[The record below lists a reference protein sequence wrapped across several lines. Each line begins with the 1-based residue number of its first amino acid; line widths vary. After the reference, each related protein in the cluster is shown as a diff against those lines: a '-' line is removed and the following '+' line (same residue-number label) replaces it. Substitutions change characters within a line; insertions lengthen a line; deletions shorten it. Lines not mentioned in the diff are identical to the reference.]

1 MVAFRRVITALAVLA
16 LFTGLAVAQ
25 VGGTGQAQLTCAT
38 NVTVTPALRGEG
50 YTEQTGDIT
59 ITCTGGSA
67 IPPGTSQN
75 TNSVPLV
82 NITVF
87 YNAPVTSRLL
97 TGSISTTSPNPN
109 EALLL
114 IDEPGSGLPGYGPS
128 LSQMLCPT
136 PLTGCAAY
144 SGFPAG
150 SGTTGSVMPPSTVSG
165 VGVASTAP
173 AYNVYQGTTSCS
185 SSSSCTSNAV
195 TFFGVPV
202 NPPTTTGSRVFRI
215 VNVRVNA
222 QPLNGGNASGGT
234 PVSAS
239 ISISPAGSMSISQSN
254 PNVGYVSPS
263 LTATAS
269 GSTNLNQCSSTTKG
283 SVNTLSFAEN
293 FGTAFKTRVFAQ
305 SSSAYAGQ
313 INTPV
318 QNVPGAVYNSESG
331 FVFPPAASGGNIAGL
346 ADFGTRL
353 KATFNNIPAG
363 VRIFVS
369 TVNVNN
375 NAFPVSNA
383 SPPVPPGG
391 GLAGGN
397 QANATLSSG
406 GYQGLAQL
414 ISVGSTE
421 SVGDGNVS
429 ASSGFFPAISAS
441 DNGPN
446 NGNVPIA
453 EVSIANGT
461 GAAVWEVVNTNPNTN
476 EIFKFAVYTTYSASV
491 ASNSPLPGQSTIN
504 LSYAP
509 TATSGVASNSLPIP
523 RFAGDSSAARN
534 IFLVQICRTILLYPY
549 ITNQAGFDTGLTVAN
564 TTTDPLNLKA
574 DGTTGFQG
582 SNATGAQAGSC
593 TLNFYGG
600 TTAAPTTPPAQLNT
614 GNIASG
620 TVWAN
625 TLQTL
630 APNFQG
636 YMFAVCNF
644 QFAHGFA
651 FISDVGARNL
661 AMGYLAIVIADPG
674 TNGRGANPIGASLTS
689 AGEQGAH

>member
-16 LFTGLAVAQ
+16 LFTGFAVAQ
-25 VGGTGQAQLTCAT
+25 VGGTGQNQLTCST

-59 ITCTGGSA
+59 ITCTGGA
-67 IPPGTSQN
+67 VLATGAA
-75 TNSVPLV
+75 VPQV

-87 YNAPVTSRLL
+87 YNTSVTSRLL
-97 TGSISTTSPNPN
+97 TSSISTSSPNPN

-128 LSQMLCPT
+128 LGQSLCTT
-136 PLTGCAAY
+136 PLTGCLAY
-144 SGFPAG
+144 QGFPAG
-150 SGTTGSVMPPSTVSG
+150 STTTGSVTVAG
-165 VGVASTAP
+165 GTVP
-173 AYNVYQGTTSCS
+173 AANVYQGTTACS
-185 SSSSCTSNAV
+185 SSSACTSNAV

-215 VNVRVNA
+215 TNVRVNA
-222 QPLNGGNASGGT
+222 QPLNGGSASGGT

-239 ISISPAGSMSISQSN
+239 ISISPAGSMSITQSN

-263 LTATAS
+263 LTASAS
-269 GSTNLNQCSSTTKG
+269 GSTNLNQCGTQTKT
-283 SVNTLSFAEN
+283 SVNTLTFTEN
-293 FGTAFKTRVFAQ
+293 FGTAFKTRVAAQ
-305 SSSAYAGQ
+305 SNTAYAGQ
-313 INTPV
+313 INNPV
-318 QNVPGAVYNSESG
+318 QNVPGAVYNSESN
-331 FVFPPAASGGNIAGL
+331 FVYPIGSYTAGL

-363 VRIFVS
+363 AHVFVS

-375 NAFPVSNA
+375 NATYVVAP
-383 SPPVPPGG
+383 SPIGG
-391 GLAGGN
+391 SA
-397 QANATLSSG
+397 ANVATVGANSYT
-406 GYQGLAQL
+406 GYAQL
-414 ISVGSTE
+414 VSVGSTE
-421 SVGDGNVS
+421 SVNDGNAGVT
-429 ASSGFFPAISAS
+429 GFFPQITNS

-446 NGNVPIA
+446 GGNVPIA

-476 EIFKFAVYTTYSASV
+476 ESLKFAVYVSYSANV
-491 ASNSPLPGQSTIN
+491 ASNSPLPGISTVN

-509 TATSGVASNSLPIP
+509 TATSAIASNSLPIP
-523 RFAGDSSAARN
+523 RFAADSSAARN
-534 IFLVQICRTILLYPY
+534 IFNVQICRTILLYPY

-574 DGTTGFQG
+574 DGTTGYQG

-614 GNIASG
+614 GNIPTG

-630 APNFQG
+630 APGFQG

-661 AMGYLAIVIADPG
+661 AMGYLAIVIGDPG
-674 TNGRGANPIGASLTS
+674 TGARGAWPIGGDLKSS
-689 AGEQGAH
+689 GEQGAH